1 MVYPLAKLFF
11 PLLRSLFVRNC
22 TGLEHIPKKG
32 PFIIASN
39 HQSHIDGL
47 LIGSSVVEKTNK
59 KIHFLAKK
67 EFTSY
72 FGSAVERIIYEK
84 WASVLF
90 VEEEGTKKRGQHALQ
105 QASAL
110 LDAGELVGIFPE
122 GKRTYDGSLLE
133 GRTGIVRIVLG
144 AKKAKTIPIIPV
156 GIQNADLMLP
166 RNMMIPRIWKARAVL
181 SFGKPFYLTAYQKK
195 FMTKKT
201 ATKKMLRAATTLVMK
216 KIAQLARRSY
226 SYA

>member
-1 MVYPLAKLFF
+1 MVYHFTKYFF
-11 PLLRSLFVRNC
+11 PLLRPLFVRSC
-22 TGLEHIPKKG
+22 TGVEHIPKKG
-32 PFIIASN
+32 PFIIAAN

-47 LIGSSVVEKTNK
+47 LIGSYVVQKTNT

-67 EFTSY
+67 EFTTY
-72 FGSAVERIIYEK
+72 FGRTVEKYLYEK

-90 VEEEGTKKRGQHALQ
+90 VEEEGAKKRGQRALQ

-110 LDAGELVGIFPE
+110 LDAREIVGVFPE

-144 AKKAKTIPIIPV
+144 TKKVSKIPIIPV
-156 GIQNADLMLP
+156 GIKNADVMLP
-166 RNMMIPRIWKARAVL
+166 RNIMVPRIWKTRATI
-181 SFGKPFYLTAYQKK
+181 SFGKPFYLTLYKNK
-195 FMTKKT
+195 PVTKKL
-201 ATKKMLRAATTLVMK
+201 LRGATTFVMK
-216 KIAQLARRSY
+216 KIAQQARRLY

>member
-1 MVYPLAKLFF
+1 MVYLIMKLLF
-11 PLLRSLFVRNC
+11 PFVRPLFVRRC
-22 TGLEHIPKKG
+22 TGLEYIPKKG

-39 HQSHIDGL
+39 HQCHIDGL
-47 LIGSSVVEKTNK
+47 LIGSYVVQKTNK

-72 FGSAVERIIYEK
+72 FGRTIEKMLYEK

-90 VEEEGTKKRGQHALQ
+90 VEEEWTKKRGRHALQ
-105 QASAL
+105 QASSL
-110 LDAGELVGIFPE
+110 IDEGELVGIFPE

-133 GRTGIVRIVLG
+133 GRTGIVRIVFG
-144 AKKAKTIPIIPV
+144 TTKISKIPIIPV

-166 RNMMIPRIWKARAVL
+166 RNIMIPRIWKARAVL
-181 SFGKPFYLTAYQKK
+181 SFGKPFYLSSYRNKP
-195 FMTKKT
+195 MTKKL
-201 ATKKMLRAATTLVMK
+201 LRGATTLVMK
-216 KIAQLARRSY
+216 KISQQARRSY

>member
-1 MVYPLAKLFF
+1 MVYSFTKLFF
-11 PLLRSLFVRNC
+11 PFLRPLFVRSC

-47 LIGSSVVEKTNK
+47 LIGSYVVRQTNQ

-72 FGSAVERIIYEK
+72 FGSLFEKIIYEK

-90 VEEEGTKKRGQHALQ
+90 VEEEGTKKRGQRALQ

-110 LDAGELVGIFPE
+110 FDAGKIIGIFPE
-122 GKRTYDGSLLE
+122 GKRTYD
-133 GRTGIVRIVLG
+133 
-144 AKKAKTIPIIPV
+144 
-156 GIQNADLMLP
+156 
-166 RNMMIPRIWKARAVL
+166 
-181 SFGKPFYLTAYQKK
+181 
-195 FMTKKT
+195 
-201 ATKKMLRAATTLVMK
+201 
-216 KIAQLARRSY
+216 
-226 SYA
+226 

>member
-1 MVYPLAKLFF
+1 MVYPFTKLFF
-11 PLLRSLFVRNC
+11 PLLRPIFVRSC

-47 LIGSSVVEKTNK
+47 LIGSYVVQKTNK

-72 FGSAVERIIYEK
+72 FGRTVEKIIYEK

-90 VEEEGTKKRGQHALQ
+90 VEEEGTKKRGRLALQ

-110 LDAGELVGIFPE
+110 LDAGELIGIFPE

-144 AKKAKTIPIIPV
+144 TTKISKIPIIPV
-156 GIQNADLMLP
+156 GIQNADLLLP
-166 RNMMIPRIWKARAVL
+166 RNIMVPRIWKARAVL
-181 SFGKPFYLTAYQKK
+181 SFGKPFYLTAYRKK
-195 FMTKKT
+195 HM
-201 ATKKMLRAATTLVMK
+201 TKKMLRDATALVMK
-216 KIAQLARRSY
+216 KIAQQARRPY

>member
-1 MVYPLAKLFF
+1 MVYYFTKSFF
-11 PLLRSLFVRNC
+11 PLLRPLFVRSC
-22 TGLEHIPKKG
+22 TGVEHIPKKG

-47 LIGSSVVEKTNK
+47 LIGSYVVQKTNT

-72 FGSAVERIIYEK
+72 FGRTAEKYLYEK

-90 VEEEGTKKRGQHALQ
+90 VEQEGTKKRGQRALQ

-110 LDAGELVGIFPE
+110 LDTGEIVGVFPE

-133 GRTGIVRIVLG
+133 GRTGVIRIVLG
-144 AKKAKTIPIIPV
+144 TKKRIPIIPV
-156 GIQNADLMLP
+156 GIKNADIMLP
-166 RNMMIPRIWKARAVL
+166 RNIMVPRIWKARAVI
-181 SFGKPFYLTAYQKK
+181 SFGKPFYLTSYKNK
-195 FMTKKT
+195 PVTKKL
-201 ATKKMLRAATTLVMK
+201 LRDATTFVMK
-216 KIAQLARRSY
+216 KIATQARRP
-226 SYA
+226 YAN